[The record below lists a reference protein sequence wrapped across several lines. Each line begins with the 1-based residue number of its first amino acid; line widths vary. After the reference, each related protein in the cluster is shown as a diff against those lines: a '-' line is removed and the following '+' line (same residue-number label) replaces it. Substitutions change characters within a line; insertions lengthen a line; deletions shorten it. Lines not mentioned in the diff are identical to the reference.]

1 MSSIRG
7 KPAAAL
13 FVVSLAVFVDLLV
26 YGMMVPVLPG
36 YASGLGASQSTL
48 GLLLGAFGVAVVAA
62 TPLFGVLS
70 DRYGSKWPMVGG
82 LVGLAASTLLFA
94 YAPGL
99 GWLFVARTLQGA
111 SSAASWVAGLAL
123 LARVYPAAERG
134 RAMGTA
140 MAGTVLGTL
149 LGPPLGGFLHDVG
162 GMRLPFL
169 VAAGIATADGLAR
182 LTLISEGQR
191 NHGQGGAFAVRA
203 LLSNRLVL
211 VGGVA
216 VLFGAASHALIE
228 PVLPLHLSEVLGAS
242 ATAVG
247 LLFGASALAYG
258 LCAPAIGALS
268 DRIGRPVLIGTGLV
282 ASGISLPLL
291 VAPGD
296 LLVQGLVMAAFGI
309 ATGCALAP
317 ATPYLAEAAE
327 RRGFTNY
334 GLVYAF
340 FNLAFAAGLTSGPVL
355 AGLLADTL
363 GPSAGLTVA
372 GAIVCAYGVWMLFAM
387 RRAEAR

>member
-162 GMRLPFL
+162 GCACRSWWP
-169 VAAGIATADGLAR
+169 
-182 LTLISEGQR
+182 
-191 NHGQGGAFAVRA
+191 RA
-203 LLSNRLVL
+203 
-211 VGGVA
+211 
-216 VLFGAASHALIE
+216 
-228 PVLPLHLSEVLGAS
+228 
-242 ATAVG
+242 
-247 LLFGASALAYG
+247 
-258 LCAPAIGALS
+258 
-268 DRIGRPVLIGTGLV
+268 
-282 ASGISLPLL
+282 
-291 VAPGD
+291 
-296 LLVQGLVMAAFGI
+296 
-309 ATGCALAP
+309 
-317 ATPYLAEAAE
+317 
-327 RRGFTNY
+327 
-334 GLVYAF
+334 
-340 FNLAFAAGLTSGPVL
+340 
-355 AGLLADTL
+355 
-363 GPSAGLTVA
+363 
-372 GAIVCAYGVWMLFAM
+372 
-387 RRAEAR
+387 